1 MAQPQQTSAATTDR
15 GDAIVP
21 QRRLAEDVSPQGA
34 NPQSLDTDSQSLIRE
49 LSELAQTAT
58 DASEFYRQLFA
69 LTTSHADCLAMWHVN
84 FPADGSPLQARSI
97 SDENANLLW
106 EVIQDQI
113 IGAITPAKETGNIVG
128 MLTQPKPD
136 HAIVAA
142 PAHPR
147 SANGTATEVL
157 VAYFGVANS
166 SLLRLQWLMG
176 MLSQTV
182 CQWQQRMTSEQNAT
196 QLRGLNDALQIINE
210 VSQSTDQRQA
220 AIVIANRLRQ
230 LFNVAHVAIATVNDG
245 ATQTPLAVSDVEQFD
260 ARSETG
266 KLLVNAISQPAF
278 CSANVV
284 WPPID
289 DSQPSAHTLPL
300 EQYAKAVDA
309 ASVASIALR
318 NDTGN
323 DTNQIVGVM
332 LVASDSAA
340 ISDQQVAYIESIST
354 LVWRQFEVVA
364 RANRSVGE
372 VIRKSIQPKKWSRTA
387 IWGVALFA
395 LAMAVP
401 FPYRV
406 KCDCRV
412 QPTARRF
419 VAAPYSGILESAIV
433 RVGDVVKQDQ
443 IIARMDGRQLRIELA
458 GLSAE
463 FEGARR
469 KSDSA
474 RAIREIAQSQIAR
487 SEMQRLESQ
496 IKLTRN
502 RMQDLE
508 IRSPI
513 NGIIVSGDLEKAQGA
528 PLETG
533 QTLFEVAPL
542 ERMVAEIG
550 VPESEIQYVDQSQ
563 SVVIKLNAFPFQSWE
578 GTVKSIHP
586 STEVI
591 NDQTV
596 FVTEVELEN
605 PDGQLKPG
613 MEGNAKISTQWS
625 PLGWNLFHRAWEGL
639 RCWTVW

>member
-1 MAQPQQTSAATTDR
+1 M
-15 GDAIVP
+15 
-21 QRRLAEDVSPQGA
+21 
-34 NPQSLDTDSQSLIRE
+34 
-49 LSELAQTAT
+49 
-58 DASEFYRQLFA
+58 
-69 LTTSHADCLAMWHVN
+69 
-84 FPADGSPLQARSI
+84 
-97 SDENANLLW
+97 
-106 EVIQDQI
+106 
-113 IGAITPAKETGNIVG
+113 
-128 MLTQPKPD
+128 
-136 HAIVAA
+136 
-142 PAHPR
+142 
-147 SANGTATEVL
+147 
-157 VAYFGVANS
+157 
-166 SLLRLQWLMG
+166 
-176 MLSQTV
+176 
-182 CQWQQRMTSEQNAT
+182 
-196 QLRGLNDALQIINE
+196 
-210 VSQSTDQRQA
+210 
-220 AIVIANRLRQ
+220 
-230 LFNVAHVAIATVNDG
+230 AHVAISKVNNS

-266 KLLVNAISQPAF
+266 KLLVNAISQPA
-278 CSANVV
+278 SYAANVV
-284 WPPID
+284 WPRLD
-289 DSQPSAHTLPL
+289 DDQPSAHTLPL
-300 EQYAKAVDA
+300 EQYGKAVEA
-309 ASVASIALR
+309 ASVASIALK
-318 NDTGN
+318 NDEN
-323 DTNQIVGVM
+323 EIVGAM

-340 ISDQQVAYIESIST
+340 ISAQQIAYMESVSA

-364 RANRSVGE
+364 RANRSAGE

-387 IWGVALFA
+387 TWGAVIFA
-395 LAMAVP
+395 LAMAIP

-419 VAAPYSGILESAIV
+419 VAAPYGGILETATV
-433 RVGDVVKQDQ
+433 KVGDVVQQDQ

-458 GLSAE
+458 GLMAE
-463 FEGARR
+463 FEGAKR

-474 RAIREIAQSQIAR
+474 RAIREIAQSQIAK
-487 SEMQRLESQ
+487 SEMRRLQSQ

-502 RMQDLE
+502 RMQELE

-550 VPESEIQYVDQSQ
+550 VPESEIQYVEQSQ
-563 SVVIKLNAFPFQSWE
+563 SVAIKLNAFPFQSWD

-605 PDGQLKPG
+605 PEGLLKPG
-613 MEGNAKISTQWS
+613 MEGNAKISTHWS
-625 PLGWNLFHRAWEGL
+625 PLGWNLFHHAWEGL

>member
-1 MAQPQQTSAATTDR
+1 MAQPQQPTAPTTNR
-15 GDAIVP
+15 GEAIVP
-21 QRRLAEDVSPQGA
+21 QHRSAENVSPQST
-34 NPQSLDTDSQSLIRE
+34 NSQPLDTDSQTLIRE
-49 LSELAQTAT
+49 LSELAQSET
-58 DASEFYRQLFA
+58 DASNFYRQLFT

-84 FPADGSPLQARSI
+84 FPTDGSPLQARSI

-113 IGAITPAKETGNIVG
+113 IGVIIPAKETGDIVG
-128 MLTQPKPD
+128 VLTQPKPD
-136 HAIVAA
+136 HAIVGA
-142 PAHPR
+142 PVLSR
-147 SANGTATEVL
+147 SADDAATEVL
-157 VAYFGVANS
+157 VAYFGVTDS

-176 MLSQTV
+176 MLSQTA
-182 CQWQQRMTSEQNAT
+182 CQWQQRMSAVQNAT
-196 QLRGLNDALQIINE
+196 QLRGLNEALQIINE
-210 VSQSTDQRQA
+210 VSQATDQRQA

-230 LFNVAHVAIATVNDG
+230 LFDVAHVAIATVSNG
-245 ATQTPLAVSDVEQFD
+245 ATQSPLAVSDIEQFD

-266 KLLVNAISQPAF
+266 KLLVNAISQPA
-278 CSANVV
+278 SYAANVV
-284 WPPID
+284 WPPIND
-289 DSQPSAHTLPL
+289 DQPSAYALPL

-318 NDTGN
+318 NDAN
-323 DTNQIVGVM
+323 EVVGAM
-332 LVASDSAA
+332 LVASDSTA
-340 ISDQQVAYIESIST
+340 INEQQVAYMESISK

-364 RANRSVGE
+364 RANRSAGE

-387 IWGVALFA
+387 TWGAVIFA
-395 LAMAVP
+395 VAMAVP

-419 VAAPYSGILESAIV
+419 VAAPYGGILEAADV
-433 RVGDVVKQDQ
+433 KVGDVVKQGQ

-458 GLSAE
+458 GLAAE
-463 FEGARR
+463 FEGAKR

-474 RAIREIAQSQIAR
+474 RAIREIAQSQIAK
-487 SEMQRLESQ
+487 SEMRRLDAQ

-502 RMQDLE
+502 RMHELE

-542 ERMVAEIG
+542 EQMVAEIG
-550 VPESEIQYVDQSQ
+550 VPESEIQYVAQSQ